1 MRHCL
6 PAFFLALWMSTGA
19 LAQTTSA
26 TEENTGINDQGK
38 PFANTWRIKG
48 DVFASSK
55 PGTSRKLKVGSPI
68 YVGEQI
74 RAGTTGE
81 AVFKTADNGLV
92 AVRPGAEFI
101 PEQYA
106 AQGQPT
112 DRQVLRLITG
122 SLRLITGWITQFNR
136 EQHRVIT
143 PSATIG
149 IRGTDHEP
157 YVLPLDRATDNNLPG
172 TYDKVNRG
180 ATALGAN
187 GGNLLIESG
196 KVGFA
201 RDPNSTPTR
210 TRALVTLLLPT
221 LLAKVPDFYVP
232 GAFDA
237 ELDRY
242 SANADAATP
251 RPVAESK
258 PATKEAAPPIISQ
271 AKPTQVAKPK
281 PTLCTP
287 QAIGEYWLDRLDQ
300 AILNREIKT
309 ILGVFAPEI
318 IAHATV
324 RQQDGSTQTIS
335 LNRDEV
341 VQSTLNSI
349 ANLKN
354 YQQRRITIEAGFVDG
369 SSEANCRQINVQSV
383 VIEQGLLNNQPYRF
397 ESTEHFR
404 LEQRGGEW
412 LAIEAKS
419 IQH

>member
-6 PAFFLALWMSTGA
+6 PAFFLAFLMCTGA
-19 LAQTTSA
+19 LAQTTSG
-26 TEENTGINDQGK
+26 TEENVGINDQGK
-38 PFANTWRIKG
+38 LFANTWRIKG
-48 DVFASSK
+48 EVFASSK
-55 PGTSRKLKVGSPI
+55 PGTSRKLKTGSPI

-101 PEQYA
+101 PEQFA

-136 EQHRVIT
+136 EQHRIVT

-157 YVLPLDRATDNNLPG
+157 YVLPLDQATSNYLPG

-187 GGNLLIESG
+187 GGNLLIEPG

-201 RDPNSTPTR
+201 RDPNSTPVR

-242 SANADAATP
+242 SANADAAPP

-258 PATKEAAPPIISQ
+258 PATKAAPPMISQ
-271 AKPTQVAKPK
+271 AKPTQLAKPK

-300 AILNREIKT
+300 AIVNREIKT
-309 ILGVFAPEI
+309 ILGVFAPEVV
-318 IAHATV
+318 AQATV
-324 RQQDGSTQTIS
+324 RQKDGTTSTIT

-383 VIEQGLLNNQPYRF
+383 VIEQGLLNDQPYRF
-397 ESTEHFR
+397 ESTERYR
-404 LEQRGGEW
+404 LEQRGDEW

-419 IQH
+419 VQH

>member
-1 MRHCL
+1 
-6 PAFFLALWMSTGA
+6 MSTGA
-19 LAQTTSA
+19 LAQTASGS
-26 TEENTGINDQGK
+26 EENVAINDQGK
-38 PFANTWRIKG
+38 LFANTWRIKG
-48 DVFASSK
+48 EVFASSK
-55 PGTSRKLKVGSPI
+55 PGTSRKLKAGSPI

-101 PEQYA
+101 PEQFA

-136 EQHRVIT
+136 DQHRIIT

-157 YVLPLDRATDNNLPG
+157 YVLPLDQATSNYLPG

-187 GGNLLIESG
+187 GGNLLIEPG

-201 RDPNSTPTR
+201 RDPNSTPAR
-210 TRALVTLLLPT
+210 TRALITLLLPT
-221 LLAKVPDFYVP
+221 LLAKVPEFYVP

-242 SANADAATP
+242 SANADAAPP
-251 RPVAESK
+251 RPATESK
-258 PATKEAAPPIISQ
+258 LATKAAPPIISQ
-271 AKPTQVAKPK
+271 AKPTQAAKPK

-309 ILGVFAPEI
+309 ILGVFAPEVV
-318 IAHATV
+318 AQATV
-324 RQQDGSTQTIS
+324 RQKDGTTSTIT

-354 YQQRRITIEAGFVDG
+354 YRQRRITIEAGFVDG
-369 SSEANCRQINVQSV
+369 SSEANCRQINVQSI
-383 VIEQGLLNNQPYRF
+383 VIEQGSLNNQPYRF
-397 ESTEHFR
+397 ESTERYR
-404 LEQRGGEW
+404 LEQRGDEW
-412 LAIEAKS
+412 LAIEATS
-419 IQH
+419 TQH

>member
-1 MRHCL
+1 
-6 PAFFLALWMSTGA
+6 MSTGA
-19 LAQTTSA
+19 LAQTSSGA
-26 TEENTGINDQGK
+26 DENAGINDQGK

-101 PEQYA
+101 PEQFA

-157 YVLPLDRATDNNLPG
+157 YVLPLDQATSNHLPG

-187 GGNLLIESG
+187 GGNLLIEPG

-201 RDPNSTPTR
+201 RDPNATPVR

-242 SANADAATP
+242 SANADAAPP
-251 RPVAESK
+251 RPAAENK
-258 PATKEAAPPIISQ
+258 PASKAVPPMISQ
-271 AKPTQVAKPK
+271 AKPTQMTKPK

-287 QAIGEYWLDRLDQ
+287 QAIGEYWLDRLDR
-300 AILNREIKT
+300 AIVNREIKT
-309 ILGVFAPEI
+309 ILSVFAPEVV
-318 IAHATV
+318 AQATV
-324 RQQDGSTQTIS
+324 RQQDGTTSTITLS
-335 LNRDEV
+335 RDEV

-369 SSEANCRQINVQSV
+369 SSEANCRQINVQSI
-383 VIEQGLLNNQPYRF
+383 VIEQGLLNDQPYRF
-397 ESTEHFR
+397 ESTERYR
-404 LEQRGGEW
+404 LEQRGDEW

-419 IQH
+419 VQH